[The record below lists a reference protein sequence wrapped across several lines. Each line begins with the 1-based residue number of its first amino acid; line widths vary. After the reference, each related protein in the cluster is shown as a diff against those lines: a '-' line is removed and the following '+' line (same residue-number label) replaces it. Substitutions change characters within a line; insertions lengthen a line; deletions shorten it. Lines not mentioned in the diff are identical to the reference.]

1 MWMHFLMCV
10 LCIQNDVTNKFYLVI
25 IDGNWDFFF
34 RFLHSYFGIVFAFEA
49 FILCNKYF
57 EVVM

>member
-1 MWMHFLMCV
+1 MCV

-34 RFLHSYFGIVFAFEA
+34 GFLHSYFGIVFAFEA

-57 EVVM
+57 KVVM